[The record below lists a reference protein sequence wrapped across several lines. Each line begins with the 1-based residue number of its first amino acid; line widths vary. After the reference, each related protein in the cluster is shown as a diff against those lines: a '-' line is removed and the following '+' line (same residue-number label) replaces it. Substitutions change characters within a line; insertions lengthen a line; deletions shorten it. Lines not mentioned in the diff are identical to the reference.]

1 MKKTLMVI
9 AIIAGLLALSV
20 VYASADAMSSDHYRI
35 TTTAISSGGAPMASA
50 HFQINATLG
59 QSSALIDPADP
70 PLSAGFGLLA
80 GFWYSLGIETP
91 FSLCPADLEPDGDVD
106 DNDLST
112 LAADFGQTVVSK
124 DADGDLDMDG
134 LDLYEMAIDFNR
146 TDCMP

>member
-35 TTTAISSGGAPMASA
+35 TTTAISGGGAPMASA

-80 GFWYSLGIETP
+80 GFWYTLGIETP

-124 DADGDLDMDG
+124 DADGDLDIDG